1 MHELLDDFDARFFY
15 KETLSK
21 VSEELAR
28 VPESWEDKLF
38 LNSAVHLFK
47 LFQCMC
53 LIQLNHIICDTSDD
67 GQIGQIV

>member
-38 LNSAVHLFK
+38 LNSAVHLF
-47 LFQCMC
+47 
-53 LIQLNHIICDTSDD
+53 
-67 GQIGQIV
+67 